1 MSANVGDNSSCPTY
15 AVVNIS
21 QKRKNS
27 SKAEQNPSPDIE
39 LYSVVDKNKSTR
51 EKSKNMEDYHK
62 TDAVF
67 SGTASNV
74 EEENVESFYSVL
86 ERENGSQR
94 VSGKSIIPTLLRI
107 NIGKLKPAEWKSVCR
122 VIIFMTI
129 ILVGIVFAIS
139 FFSIIAS
146 LRSDIKDKTFMISS
160 SLGSLETRFKHEV
173 ERIENNSLRNSLQLA
188 ANLIQ
193 LNMSFFENLVDIKS
207 LMQDLSQSINSN
219 FNSSV
224 RTLLQRIN
232 EFNTASTGF
241 GMLAPAPSCQAIHL
255 FQPSAMSG
263 YYWVRSSNG
272 SSIQVYCEMTMKC
285 DGINVGLLRVALLNN
300 DNRGELCN
308 GSLITST
315 SSANVTQYIQS
326 NMTPGCSHTF
336 FSSMNITYSHI
347 CGTIEGYGY
356 NSTDG
361 FGRNGTVRPDNRT
374 IDDNYVDGI
383 SLTYG
388 EMPNRTHIWTFVANR
403 GTDCLQNIPPDFAIN
418 SVSCLPNT
426 NTSSNSCAS
435 ASRCSPY
442 FFKPLQQ
449 TTSEDIEMRLCRD
462 QKRGDE
468 DVAIKSVEIYVW

>member
-1 MSANVGDNSSCPTY
+1 MSASVGDDSSCPTY

-39 LYSVVDKNKSTR
+39 LYAVVDKNKSTR
-51 EKSKNMEDYHK
+51 EKSKNVEDYHK

-74 EEENVESFYSVL
+74 EEENAESFYSVL

-94 VSGKSIIPTLLRI
+94 VSGKSIIPTLPRI
-107 NIGKLKPAEWKSVCR
+107 NIRKLKPADCKSVCQ
-122 VIIFMTI
+122 VIIYMTI
-129 ILVGIVFAIS
+129 ILVGIAFAIS
-139 FFSIIAS
+139 FAISSSIIAS
-146 LRSDIKDKTFMISS
+146 LRSDIKDKAFMISP
-160 SLGSLETRFKHEV
+160 SLSNLETQLKHEV

-207 LMQDLSQSINSN
+207 LMQDLSPSINSN

-232 EFNTASTGF
+232 EFNTASTGHS
-241 GMLAPAPSCQAIHL
+241 MLTPAPSCQAIHL
-255 FQPSAMSG
+255 LLPFAMSG

-272 SSIQVYCEMTMKC
+272 SSVQVYCEMTMKC

-300 DNRGELCN
+300 DNRGEHLT
-308 GSLITST
+308 TST
-315 SSANVTQYIQS
+315 TSSDQCIQS
-326 NMTPGCSHTF
+326 NVTPGCSHTY
-336 FSSMNITYSHI
+336 FSPMNITYSHI
-347 CGTIEGYGY
+347 CGTIEGYGLE
-356 NSTDG
+356 TVDG
-361 FGRNGTVRPDNRT
+361 FGRYLYNPQQYLRPVNPT
-374 IDDNYVDGI
+374 INDNYVDGI

-388 EMPNRTHIWTFVANR
+388 EMPSTKHIWTFVANTR
-403 GTDCLQNIPPDFAIN
+403 ADCLRNTPGFAIN
-418 SVSCLPNT
+418 SVSCLPNSC
-426 NTSSNSCAS
+426 SSAGGC
-435 ASRCSPY
+435 SRH

-462 QKRGDE
+462 QGRSDE
-468 DVAIKSVEIYVW
+468 DVAIKHVEIYVW